1 MLGLS
6 AFDRHQ
12 SLMKNAIKY
21 YRAQLPPEQQTV
33 KTDYD
38 VLKEQYRSVAVS
50 AILQPILQPILQLY
64 KKLFGTI
71 ISCAQIL
78 AASLLLTSCGEMSD
92 EHPMRHEARRQML
105 QPFLQHSS
113 LSHAQC
119 TA

>member
-1 MLGLS
+1 MGLS
-6 AFDRHQ
+6 VFDRHQ

-38 VLKEQYRSVAVS
+38 VLKEQHRSVAAS
-50 AILQPILQPILQLY
+50 TILQPILQPILQLY
-64 KKLFGTI
+64 KKLFGI
-71 ISCAQIL
+71 ILNCAQIL

-92 EHPMRHEARRQML
+92 EHPMRHEPRRQML

>member
-1 MLGLS
+1 MSNAAGGSASAVASQNVQERRMLGLS

-50 AILQPILQPILQLY
+50 AILQPILRS
-64 KKLFGTI
+64 LFCSST
-71 ISCAQIL
+71 
-78 AASLLLTSCGEMSD
+78 
-92 EHPMRHEARRQML
+92 R
-105 QPFLQHSS
+105 SS
-113 LSHAQC
+113 LAL
-119 TA
+119 